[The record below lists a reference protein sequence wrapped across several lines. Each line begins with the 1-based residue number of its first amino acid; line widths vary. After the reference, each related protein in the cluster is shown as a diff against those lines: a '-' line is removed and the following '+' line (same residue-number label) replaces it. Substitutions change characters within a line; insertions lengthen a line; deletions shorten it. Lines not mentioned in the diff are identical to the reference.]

1 MSGHSK
7 WSTIKRKKAVTDAKR
22 GRIFTKIIKEITIAS
37 RNGGGDL
44 DSNPRLRTAVNTAK
58 IANMPADNID
68 RAIKKGTGELPG
80 VSYEEINY
88 EGYGPEGVAV
98 IVECVTDNKNRTT
111 AELKHIFSK
120 SGGSIGSPGC
130 VSWMF
135 EKKGLIDIIAQKKME
150 EKVFDHA
157 IESGADDINFIDD
170 GFEIITSYEDFF
182 HVKESIEKKY
192 KISSAEITMFA
203 TNMKKID
210 NKDKIAKVLKFLD
223 LLDEQE
229 DAQKIHANIDI
240 SEDMLEQIQI

>member
-7 WSTIKRKKAVTDAKR
+7 WSTIKRKKAATDAKR

-135 EKKGLIDIIAQKKME
+135 ERKGLIDIIAQKKME
-150 EKVFDHA
+150 EKVFNLA

-182 HVKESIEKKY
+182 HVKESIEKNY
-192 KISSAEITMFA
+192 KISNAEITMFA

-223 LLDEQE
+223 LLDDQE
-229 DAQKIHANIDI
+229 DAQKVHANIDI